1 MPLKPKNGPSAQ
13 EKEREAANRAGEAR
27 REKEKAARRSNADK
41 QKRYRES
48 MKAQGYKARLI
59 WEKPPAPGMVKTTTY
74 IHENSLNIAVNNPAI
89 KEALDRLSGT
99 FIHECKKQKT
109 AEKVWEPVYRDLL
122 RLIKPLGIEE

>member
-59 WEKPPAPGMVKTTTY
+59 WEKPPAPGMVKTIVY
-74 IHENSLNIAVNNPAI
+74 IHENSLNLAADEKKGKP
-89 KEALDRLSGT
+89 LHDLGLSV
-99 FIHECKKQKT
+99 FKLYQDQKIPRET
-109 AEKVWEPVYRDLL
+109 YRDILELL
-122 RLIKPLGIEE
+122 KPLGDMGI